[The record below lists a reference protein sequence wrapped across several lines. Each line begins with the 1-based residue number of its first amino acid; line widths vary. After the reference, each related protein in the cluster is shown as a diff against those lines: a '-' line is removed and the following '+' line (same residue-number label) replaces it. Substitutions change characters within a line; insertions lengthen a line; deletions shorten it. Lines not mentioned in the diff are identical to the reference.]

1 MRLDREQHNSGA
13 AAANTMLA
21 AKTRATANRVDRTV
35 KPAAAVSSKI
45 PPPRN
50 WSLAPGA
57 QARFVARS
65 RSNTGGITGS
75 RGPVKTA
82 AVANLSLFDR
92 PDNLSPLD
100 SAFDSPQRKTTFALW
115 P

>member
-1 MRLDREQHNSGA
+1 MQIAQRALVRLDREQHNSGA

-57 QARFVARS
+57 RAPASLPGPARTQAESPDRAD
-65 RSNTGGITGS
+65 
-75 RGPVKTA
+75 
-82 AVANLSLFDR
+82 LSKR
-92 PDNLSPLD
+92 PPSPI
-100 SAFDSPQRKTTFALW
+100 
-115 P
+115 